1 MENPKSGQ
9 GSVGHSMLDVLDRTL
24 LNHLE
29 RITGTREGILGL
41 PMDLVTVACIV
52 LMAERAA
59 NPEDL
64 RGRER
69 YYSQLEFQQELAEM
83 GLADDQRLQGT
94 LDSMVGKGYLEIDP
108 QGGVKPG
115 KPAISMARLLDHAF
129 PGMPGM
135 NLVAYFVQTL
145 DEVES
150 GRKGAKDATMQLD
163 QMLRRHGAA
172 SFRRAS
178 KGARPGTIL
187 STRKTAKPAP
197 NIPSRPQRP
206 TRLRIPD
213 EMRFPAPETPSPPE
227 KSLTDAAPTLEEE
240 GLTSETGVFNNDFS
254 RRMETL
260 GLTEHAAEEESPA
273 SDLPEIHEETG
284 GMEAVPGI
292 ETSASDLPSEEKT
305 DDITLPPKGK
315 TELEDYESP
324 PELSLEREG
333 ETAVHEQEK
342 QPQNIEPD
350 PETLPSGPE
359 GGEATPTGPEDSIDE
374 RVAAFEEELAMQC
387 PVCRKAPIEAR
398 ETAKGRIYY
407 KCADEKCMFISW
419 GRPHHVVCP
428 LCGNPFLVESSSGE
442 GPTILKCPRA
452 TCRYRGDSSGDQG
465 KAVFAGK
472 NSDRPS
478 PAAGKPRRRVV
489 RRKVLRK
496 KR

>member
-1 MENPKSGQ
+1 MENPKSGKD
-9 GSVGHSMLDVLDRTL
+9 SVGHSMLDVLDRTL
-24 LNHLE
+24 LSHLE

-52 LMAERAA
+52 LMAERAG
-59 NPEDL
+59 NPGDL
-64 RGRER
+64 RER
-69 YYSQLEFQQELAEM
+69 DRHYSQLEFQQELAEM

-94 LDSMVGKGYLEIDP
+94 LDSMVEKGYVKIDP
-108 QGGVKPG
+108 QGWVKPG

-150 GRKGAKDATMQLD
+150 GRKGAKDATLQLD

-178 KGARPGTIL
+178 KSTRPDTIS
-187 STRKTAKPAP
+187 STRKTAKPTH
-197 NIPSRPQRP
+197 NIPSGPQKP

-213 EMRFPAPETPSPPE
+213 EMRFPAPEKPSPQE
-227 KSLTDAAPTLEEE
+227 KTLTDTAPVIEEK
-240 GLTSETGVFNNDFS
+240 GLTSEAGVFNKDFS
-254 RRMETL
+254 KRMETL
-260 GLTEHAAEEESPA
+260 GSTEHAAEEESPA

-292 ETSASDLPSEEKT
+292 EISASDLPSEEKT
-305 DDITLPPKGK
+305 DDITSPPHGK
-315 TELEDYESP
+315 TELGDEERP
-324 PELSLEREG
+324 PEVSPEQEG
-333 ETAVHEQEK
+333 ETALHEQEK

-350 PETLPSGPE
+350 PGTLPSGPE
-359 GGEATPTGPEDSIDE
+359 GREATPTGPEDSIDE

-387 PVCRKAPIEAR
+387 PVCRKASIEAR

-407 KCADEKCMFISW
+407 KCADEQCMFISW

-428 LCGNPFLVESSSGE
+428 LCGNSFLVESSSGE

-452 TCRYRGDSSGDQG
+452 TCRYRGDPSGDQG

-472 NSDRPS
+472 DSDRPS

-489 RRKVLRK
+489 RRRVLRK
-496 KR
+496 KK